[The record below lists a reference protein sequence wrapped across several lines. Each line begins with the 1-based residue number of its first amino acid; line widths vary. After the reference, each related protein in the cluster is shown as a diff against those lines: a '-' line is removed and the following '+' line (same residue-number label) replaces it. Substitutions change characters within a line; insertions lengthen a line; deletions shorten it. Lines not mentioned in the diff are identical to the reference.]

1 LKSGL
6 AKKESNPKKPSPK
19 KPDTKKPDP
28 KKLEAARQEHIGRYL
43 HRAARAF
50 NDRALEKLRAR
61 GHEKLGLV
69 HMNLLPH
76 LDLDGT
82 RLTTLAERAGST
94 KQAVGQLVDE
104 LVARGYIE
112 RNPDPNDG
120 RGTLVCF
127 TKTGWQFLT
136 DAQAIKL
143 EIESEYQAALG
154 ATTWKNLNK
163 SLQALLQFEAGK

>member
-1 LKSGL
+1 LTILKSGL
-6 AKKESNPKKPSPK
+6 DPEEFKP
-19 KPDTKKPDP
+19 KKPDP
-28 KKLEAARQEHIGRYL
+28 KKLEVARQQHIGRYL

-50 NDRALEKLRAR
+50 NNRALEKLRAR

-82 RLTTLAERAGST
+82 RLTMLAERVGST

-112 RNPDPNDG
+112 RNPDPSDG

-127 TKTGWQFLT
+127 TETGWQFLA
-136 DAQAIKL
+136 DAQTIKL
-143 EIESEYQAALG
+143 EIESEYQIALG

-163 SLQALLQFEAGK
+163 SLQALLQFEAGRQK

>member
-1 LKSGL
+1 LTILLKRDS
-6 AKKESNPKKPSPK
+6 K
-19 KPDTKKPDP
+19 KPDPKKPDP
-28 KKLEAARQEHIGRYL
+28 KKLELARQEHIGRYL
-43 HRAARAF
+43 HKAARAF
-50 NDRALEKLRAR
+50 NNRALEKLRTR
-61 GHEKLGLV
+61 GHSQLGLV

-104 LVARGYIE
+104 LVAHGYLE
-112 RNPDPNDG
+112 RNPDPSDG

-143 EIESEYQAALG
+143 EIETEYQAALG
-154 ATTWKNLNK
+154 SLTWRNLNK
-163 SLQALLQFEAGK
+163 SLRALLAFEAKH